1 MGMKDASLI
10 DIIKTTFNAL
20 TAMAI
25 NHCQSAWTTGEFK
38 VPPVFGAGGG
48 AQCK

>member
-1 MGMKDASLI
+1 MGMKDASMI
-10 DIIKTTFNAL
+10 DIIKTTLNAL

-25 NHCQSAWTTGEFK
+25 NHCQSAWTTGEFE